1 MIKNSDFF
9 FVVNYL
15 SKLSEKLFHSVV
27 LEAQKLSF
35 NIKSNSFLSLNF
47 IMYTFPA
54 AAYGE
59 LCDNDHKKNGK
70 FIWQEDLKSCSNY
83 LKFVIFFKNDIN
95 LIKWYTCVKKHATC
109 IIWAPNFSFSLC
121 YSIEEMKQIN
131 ERYVNALIYS
141 LSFIQYPKIHSVHL
155 FIDFPS
161 FLSR

>member
-70 FIWQEDLKSCSNY
+70 FI
-83 LKFVIFFKNDIN
+83 
-95 LIKWYTCVKKHATC
+95 
-109 IIWAPNFSFSLC
+109 
-121 YSIEEMKQIN
+121 
-131 ERYVNALIYS
+131 
-141 LSFIQYPKIHSVHL
+141 
-155 FIDFPS
+155 
-161 FLSR
+161 